1 MAEQKKGK
9 AAAREPEGNVDQ
21 IREILF
27 GGQLRDFER
36 RFADLEDKLRR
47 DIERAR
53 TDLLKRGDNLET
65 LIHDQTEALT
75 QQLKRLEAD
84 FRKHQG
90 ATADQLK
97 SLDEALREELD
108 GADAKVQDA
117 LKVLRERLLK
127 QSNDA
132 ADALQQQSEEFSRN
146 LSSATESLRESK
158 VARDELAGFLSE
170 MALRLNRDF
179 DLPTG

>member
-1 MAEQKKGK
+1 MAEQKKNK
-9 AAAREPEGNVDQ
+9 APAREAEGNVDQ

-27 GGQLRDFER
+27 GGQMRDFER
-36 RFADLEDKLRR
+36 RFSDLEEKLRL
-47 DIERAR
+47 DVERAR

-75 QQLKRLEAD
+75 QQLKRLEGD

-97 SLDEALREELD
+97 SLDGALRDELNA
-108 GADAKVQDA
+108 ADEKQQDA
-117 LKVLRERLLK
+117 VRLIRERLLK
-127 QSNDA
+127 HSNDA
-132 ADALQQQSEEFSRN
+132 ADALQQQSDDFSRT
-146 LSSATESLRESK
+146 LTSATEDLRESK
-158 VARDELAGFLSE
+158 VARDELAGFLTE